1 MLQEA
6 LNNWVP
12 QANQAMYD
20 VIWSDDNDN
29 YGFSASENAPD
40 SERKGEKIVYILKQW
55 HSSSKLL

>member
-20 VIWSDDNDN
+20 VIWSDDNN
-29 YGFSASENAPD
+29 GFSSSENAPD